1 MKIWKESILDEVIG
15 LTQVGQKVG
24 NISEEDM
31 ERLKEYIE
39 ETNDLEIDNKEP
51 LSENENPNN
60 ENDNIDENNKE
71 DKNKDDDKTDENNK
85 EDKNKDKQGTINI
98 PNEEEL
104 EKMELE
110 ELKEIAKLVKVKGV
124 VDSFKNKSKLIEKIN
139 EKR

>member
-24 NISEEDM
+24 NISKEDM
-31 ERLKEYIE
+31 ERLREYIE

-60 ENDNIDENNKE
+60 END
-71 DKNKDDDKTDENNK
+71 KTDENNK
-85 EDKNKDKQGTINI
+85 EDENKNKQVTINI

>member
-71 DKNKDDDKTDENNK
+71 DKNKD
-85 EDKNKDKQGTINI
+85 KQGTINI